1 MVPKSNS
8 KAIQLLQISLMD
20 IKRRKLILEKRIL
33 IKKKTL
39 SVNSTTPNRY
49 PKVTTNDILFTS
61 NIVGG

>member
-33 IKKKTL
+33 IKKKH
-39 SVNSTTPNRY
+39 
-49 PKVTTNDILFTS
+49 
-61 NIVGG
+61 

>member
-33 IKKKTL
+33 IKKKNT
-39 SVNSTTPNRY
+39 
-49 PKVTTNDILFTS
+49 KCK
-61 NIVGG
+61 

>member
-33 IKKKTL
+33 IKKK
-39 SVNSTTPNRY
+39 N
-49 PKVTTNDILFTS
+49 
-61 NIVGG
+61 